1 VSTELSKEWGFM
13 DTMDFL
19 NVGDFRENINYL
31 KTKMIAMAGE
41 SETGDLEEYISRV
54 EDILKI

>member
-1 VSTELSKEWGFM
+1 M
-13 DTMDFL
+13 DTMDYL
-19 NVGDFRENINYL
+19 NVGDFRENLNYL

-41 SETGDLEEYISRV
+41 SETGNLEEYINRV